1 VAVAGCRWAWG
12 VYPQVPRSAL
22 ALATTMGQRPLH
34 HSNHPHPD
42 RGCPALH
49 APPLYPSWTE
59 HVVGGVCAYPRSPRM
74 GQRGYVR
81 ASGGLHPPS
90 HPGPI
95 GVQGIVKLR

>member
-1 VAVAGCRWAWG
+1 MG
-12 VYPQVPRSAL
+12 VGGVSSGPTINTAPAII
-22 ALATTMGQRPLH
+22 TPQRPLH

-42 RGCPALH
+42 MFTLPAGT
-49 APPLYPSWTE
+49 PPLYPSWTE
-59 HVVGGVCAYPRSPRM
+59 HAVGGVCAYPRSPRM